1 MPTGRRSY
9 EAVQGGSALYTGG
22 RVVSGR
28 EVRNGVVHRFLV
40 APCGA
45 HCTVLA
51 VNASWGDEVVGNAS
65 VMEWRKTSSTT
76 AAGASCPAVP
86 LAILASDEDADVE
99 EEEEEEQQQRVTSVC
114 VSPDGRLVFY
124 ATRSGRGYLFAE
136 WYPLRS
142 AAAHPDEAVD
152 AATAVAE
159 SPDRP
164 PRTRPCWAFLPFE
177 SSRRVVIDCCFDA
190 SSTLLACASA
200 TGDVRVFDARQ
211 RYVTHVIRPAG
222 VPGIATCV
230 VFRQG
235 DAVMREADGRQQS
248 SSSPTSRRAR
258 HRRDARRPAAA
269 TAEADTSST
278 TSAAHPER
286 SLQLWVGFE
295 SGAIAQYDL
304 QRKRWCGQTQHH
316 DGAVLC
322 MVAIPDDTDDDLHSA
337 ASRLVSAGMDA
348 LLIVWDTQR
357 LRPLHTVLA
366 DAPLTCVA
374 SLNWLPNGAY
384 RLAVGTAGGTMQ
396 VVEMVSDDAPRIHHT
411 GVQVSSGAA
420 AVIEVG
426 RPGERKLPAAVDSEA
441 IAVVSVAPLES
452 AGAAENLVVMATA
465 DQMLHIVRV
474 AGVAP
479 DAPSSPR
486 LEVIHTLVGNLDQ
499 VYDIQCVDGC
509 ATADHWDVAVA
520 GNLHAIPVFRLE
532 TARRPRSA
540 LSSLSASS
548 SFLVCHRNL
557 VGHTDAVLALAQV
570 PPAAPSPADTSAT
583 TPAAVHLASASK
595 DRTVRLWDVGRGVEV
610 VVGTGHTAAVQA
622 VCCNWGRL
630 HSPSSQPA
638 LVVVSGDDDG
648 TLKWWTRSTER
659 AVRTKSAAAVHDA
672 RRDAVRPS
680 FPCAVTIGRAH
691 SDEVHALAFAPDA
704 QWVASGSRDR
714 TVKLW
719 RVADVLAAASPTAL
733 PTPHAVLAG
742 HRRAVWSV
750 CFSPSEPRLLASAS
764 SDRTI
769 RLWSVRDGSCVRM
782 LQSTGGRSREAGSLL
797 RCLFIAGGGGGGGG
811 SAQVVS
817 ASSNGSVCVW
827 HAGTGE
833 WVGELVAPPDGE
845 GERANLSVGALE
857 TSGRAHDD
865 RVWALTTVPGVSTTD
880 GEEAGAYLLTG
891 GADGRV
897 WLWRDVTAEQV
908 ERAAQQRDALLLRE
922 QSLQNALQ
930 RGRWREALVGA
941 LEMDRPARAYA
952 AVEAVIARAAD
963 SVEETE
969 PEEVLVA
976 WMAQWS
982 SSSSSITVW
991 RLLQYVCEWNVQAR
1005 TAAVAQ
1011 RVLRALFRAYHPPA
1025 RLRAHLCQAG
1035 DDRRGRVHGEQ
1046 VRALAVVLHAHTQR
1060 HATRAQ
1066 RLWDELRLLD
1076 YVVER
1081 RSGALGNGDDGLE
1094 PGEREAS
1101 AVNGGRDGEEWP
1113 GNGEMR

>member
-1 MPTGRRSY
+1 MPPGRRSY

-28 EVRNGVVHRFLV
+28 EVRNGAVHRFLV

-51 VNASWGDEVVGNAS
+51 VNESGVDEAVENESG
-65 VMEWRKTSSTT
+65 MDRRRTPSTT
-76 AAGASCPAVP
+76 ATGASCPAFP
-86 LAILASDEDADVE
+86 LAILTSDEDVDVE
-99 EEEEEEQQQRVTSVC
+99 EEQQVTSVC
-114 VSPDGRLVFY
+114 VSPDGSLVFY

-136 WYPLRS
+136 WYPQRS
-142 AAAHPDEAVD
+142 TAAHPDEAVD
-152 AATAVAE
+152 AATAAAG
-159 SPDRP
+159 SPDRA
-164 PRTRPCWAFLPFE
+164 PRTRPRWAFLPFE
-177 SSRRVVIDCCFDA
+177 SSRRVVVDCCFDA

-222 VPGIATCV
+222 APGIATCV

-235 DAVMREADGRQQS
+235 DAFMREAGRRQQS
-248 SSSPTSRRAR
+248 SSPPTSKRAR
-258 HRRDARRPAAA
+258 HRRDARQLKAAVA
-269 TAEADTSST
+269 AEADTSST

-304 QRKRWCGQTQHH
+304 HRKRWCGQTQHH

-322 MVAIPDDTDDDLHSA
+322 MVAIPDDGDDDLHST

-348 LLIVWDTQR
+348 LLIVWDAQQ
-357 LRPLHTVLA
+357 LRPLYTVMA
-366 DAPLTCVA
+366 GAPLTCMA
-374 SLNWLPNGAY
+374 SLNWLPDGAY
-384 RLAVGTAGGTMQ
+384 RLALGTAGGTMQ
-396 VVEMVSDDAPRIHHT
+396 VLEVVSGDAPRIHHT

-420 AVIEVG
+420 AVIEVD
-426 RPGERKLPAAVDSEA
+426 RCGERKLPAAADSEA
-441 IAVVSVAPLES
+441 VAVVSVAPLER

-465 DQMLHIVRV
+465 DQMLHTIRV
-474 AGVAP
+474 ADRTPG
-479 DAPSSPR
+479 APSPPR

-499 VYDIQCVDGC
+499 VYDMQCVDGC

-520 GNLHAIPVFRLE
+520 SNLHAIPVFRLE
-532 TARRPRSA
+532 TAGRPRLA
-540 LSSLSASS
+540 PSSSSSS
-548 SFLVCHRNL
+548 SFFVCHRNL

-570 PPAAPSPADTSAT
+570 PPLAPSPAATSAA

-595 DRTVRLWDVGRGVEV
+595 DRTVRLWNVGRGVEV
-610 VVGTGHTAAVQA
+610 AVGTGHTASVQA
-622 VCCNWGRL
+622 VCCNWGRRP
-630 HSPSSQPA
+630 SPSSRPA

-659 AVRTKSAAAVHDA
+659 AARTHSATAVRDA
-672 RRDAVRPS
+672 RGGAVLPS

-719 RVADVLAAASPTAL
+719 RVADVLALTSPTAL
-733 PTPHAVLAG
+733 PAPHAILTG

-769 RLWSVRDGSCVRM
+769 RLWSVHDGSCVRM
-782 LQSTGGRSREAGSLL
+782 LQSAGGRSREAGSLL
-797 RCLFIAGGGGGGGG
+797 RCLFIGGGGGG
-811 SAQVVS
+811 AQVVS
-817 ASSNGSVCVW
+817 ASSDGSVSVW

-833 WVGELVAPPDGE
+833 WAGELVAPPDGE
-845 GERANLSVGALE
+845 GERTNLSVVALE

-865 RVWALTTVPGVSTTD
+865 RVWALTTVPSVSATD
-880 GEEAGAYLLTG
+880 REEAGAYLLTG

-941 LEMDRPARAYA
+941 LEMDRPSRAYA
-952 AVEAVIARAAD
+952 AVEAVIARAAG

-976 WMAQWS
+976 WILQLS
-982 SSSSSITVW
+982 SSSSSPMSLW
-991 RLLQYVCEWNVQAR
+991 RLLQYVCEWNAQAR

-1025 RLRAHLCQAG
+1025 RLRAQLCQAG
-1035 DDRRGRVHGEQ
+1035 DALPGRVRGEQ
-1046 VRALAVVLHAHTQR
+1046 VRALAVALHAHTQR
-1060 HATRAQ
+1060 HTTRAQ

-1081 RSGALGNGDDGLE
+1081 RSGALGNGDDGLQPDGME
-1094 PGEREAS
+1094 ESTR
-1101 AVNGGRDGEEWP
+1101 NGGQDGRKWP
-1113 GNGEMR
+1113 GNGEIR